1 MKKKISLVLII
12 IGLFIVIGCKNENN
26 SQSNSTKQDNYKSY
40 NINVDNPDGV
50 QKGVAEIRV
59 NGETIRGN
67 VIPAAEA
74 GSEVQVEVTLGR
86 PVFQ

>member
-1 MKKKISLVLII
+1 MSQHILGIRPALE
-12 IGLFIVIGCKNENN
+12 GLQIDPCIPSDWKGFRVTRKYR
-26 SQSNSTKQDNYKSY
+26 SAVY